1 MRGLALALFSFML
14 LTYACS
20 PVSYKALTK
29 NFKGAENSFH
39 DHTGFMLYD
48 PQEQK
53 TIFEHNADRYFTPAS
68 NTKIFTLYTSLNV
81 LGDSIP
87 ALRYII
93 SGDSLIFWGTGDP
106 SFLYRNVYDNGKVL
120 TFLKNSGK
128 ELFFSPANFFTEH
141 FGPGWA
147 WDDYDYTFSSERTPF
162 PVYGNSFE
170 VVKVGQNL
178 YANPAF
184 FQPFIQISSDTLE
197 EEKLTRQTD
206 SNHVTYY
213 PGRKVKRSRWEK
225 PLKMD
230 TTLLPGILS
239 DTVKRKVSVINR
251 HFDLAAQTIYSLP
264 ADSLYKVM
272 MQESDNF
279 IAEQLLLVCSNV
291 LSDSL
296 KPEIAI
302 KYVEE
307 NFLSDLPD
315 KPVWVD
321 GSGLSRYN
329 LFTPRSIVNVW
340 KKIYQKVPQ
349 ERLFKIL
356 AAGGETGTIKNY
368 YRAEKPYIYGKT
380 GTLSNNHC
388 LSGYIITKKGKTL
401 IFSLM
406 NANFTQPTREVKKW
420 MEEVLRLIHDNY

>member
-1 MRGLALALFSFML
+1 
-14 LTYACS
+14 
-20 PVSYKALTK
+20 
-29 NFKGAENSFH
+29 
-39 DHTGFMLYD
+39 
-48 PQEQK
+48 
-53 TIFEHNADRYFTPAS
+53 
-68 NTKIFTLYTSLNV
+68 
-81 LGDSIP
+81 
-87 ALRYII
+87 
-93 SGDSLIFWGTGDP
+93 
-106 SFLYRNVYDNGKVL
+106 
-120 TFLKNSGK
+120 
-128 ELFFSPANFFTEH
+128 
-141 FGPGWA
+141 
-147 WDDYDYTFSSERTPF
+147 
-162 PVYGNSFE
+162 
-170 VVKVGQNL
+170 
-178 YANPAF
+178 
-184 FQPFIQISSDTLE
+184 
-197 EEKLTRQTD
+197 
-206 SNHVTYY
+206 
-213 PGRKVKRSRWEK
+213 
-225 PLKMD
+225 MD